1 MNQKIILTL
10 HVFNFCFRLFSKRNK
25 PAHSPP
31 TAAFI
36 ANPSLLNDNAPSSW
50 SHFSELTEQ
59 INNYQQEYS
68 EINWQERCLELQLE
82 LHRSRNQAGR
92 IRDMLKEKVCLH
104 TFSSFLKFYLFF
116 VFSKGSGLGK
126 ETN

>member
-1 MNQKIILTL
+1 MYPETLKRDFKVSPINLTGT
-10 HVFNFCFRLFSKRNK
+10 HSVYSRLFSKRNK
-25 PAHSPP
+25 SSHSPT

-50 SHFSELTEQ
+50 SHFAELTEQ
-59 INNYQQEYS
+59 INNYQQEFS

-92 IRDMLKEKVCLH
+92 IRDMLKEKV
-104 TFSSFLKFYLFF
+104 LFF
-116 VFSKGSGLGK
+116 YCTMKCLPYFCLFKGG
-126 ETN
+126 

>member
-1 MNQKIILTL
+1 MTSALL
-10 HVFNFCFRLFSKRNK
+10 FHFRLFSKRNK
-25 PAHSPP
+25 LAHSPP
-31 TAAFI
+31 NAAFI
-36 ANPSLLNDNAPSSW
+36 ANPSLLYDNAPSSW

-92 IRDMLKEKVCLH
+92 VRDMLKEKVADLERRLIEAEQR
-104 TFSSFLKFYLFF
+104 SDDAQRQ
-116 VFSKGSGLGK
+116 VR
-126 ETN
+126 